1 MFSYNIV
8 LIGDSGVG
16 KSTFFIQFFNHT
28 FQEKSIA
35 TIGIEYHKTEMNVE
49 GVPVIIHIYDTAG
62 QEKYKVLTNNYYKK
76 ADGIVLMYSVE
87 DVKSI
92 KEIENWFTNIQ
103 EKAKKEIAIALVANK
118 VDLPT
123 ELIKV
128 EKEEGEVLAKTLG
141 IPFYHI
147 SSKKYED
154 VVSVIKRLVEE
165 LLKNEDVDTIS
176 DLSKSI
182 KSKNNI
188 DLCRLSNQK
197 DKNKKIKCC

>member
-1 MFSYNIV
+1 MFSYNII

-16 KSTFFIQFFNHT
+16 KSTVFIQFFNHT
-28 FQEKSIA
+28 FQEKSVA

-128 EKEEGEVLAKTLG
+128 DEEEGEMLAKTLG
-141 IPFYHI
+141 ISFYQI
-147 SSKKYED
+147 SSKK
-154 VVSVIKRLVEE
+154 
-165 LLKNEDVDTIS
+165 
-176 DLSKSI
+176 
-182 KSKNNI
+182 
-188 DLCRLSNQK
+188 
-197 DKNKKIKCC
+197 

>member
-1 MFSYNIV
+1 MYSYNII

-16 KSTFFIQFFNHT
+16 KSTFFIQFFNQK
-28 FQEKSIA
+28 FLEKNVA
-35 TIGIEYHKTEMNVE
+35 TIGIEFNNKEMNIK
-49 GVPVIIHIYDTAG
+49 GVSVNINIYDTAG

-76 ADGIVLMYSVE
+76 ADGIVLMYSVD
-87 DVKSI
+87 DVISF

-103 EKAKKEIAIALVANK
+103 EKAKKEITIALVANK

-182 KSKNNI
+182 NSKNNL
-188 DLCRLSNQK
+188 DLSRLSNQK

>member
-1 MFSYNIV
+1 MFSYNII

-103 EKAKKEIAIALVANK
+103 EKAKKDNNNNK
-118 VDLPT
+118 
-123 ELIKV
+123 
-128 EKEEGEVLAKTLG
+128 
-141 IPFYHI
+141 
-147 SSKKYED
+147 
-154 VVSVIKRLVEE
+154 
-165 LLKNEDVDTIS
+165 
-176 DLSKSI
+176 
-182 KSKNNI
+182 
-188 DLCRLSNQK
+188 
-197 DKNKKIKCC
+197 

>member
-87 DVKSI
+87 DIKSI

-128 EKEEGEVLAKTLG
+128 DEEEGEMLAKTLG
-141 IPFYHI
+141 ISFYQI
-147 SSKKYED
+147 SSKKYAD
-154 VVSVIKRLVEE
+154 VVNVIKGLIKE

-176 DLSKSI
+176 NLSKSTVRN
-182 KSKNNI
+182 KKGNLS
-188 DLCRLSNQK
+188 LLSNK
-197 DKNKKIKCC
+197 KYKNKKIKCC